1 MRLHVPI
8 SAIRLL
14 VGVALLPVL
23 GLWLFGGV
31 MVMPPLWVHFYG
43 VGVSALVAAAAALVL
58 MTIGARRGDARTVVI
73 AGGFTIMAALLAV
86 HGLVTPGVLVGNNGV
101 VALTGAA
108 TLPVGAAVLAL
119 STLAVVNERRSI
131 PLLLGLVAAIVA
143 IILVVSLV
151 GVLVPRLV
159 PSVPDARSLAAWTLL
174 AVGLLLFGALAI
186 RAANTFL
193 LTRRIADLAVVV
205 GLVLLAC
212 SLFGALALTFMDLGW
227 WVGHLFELIGI
238 ALVGASVAYD
248 LRRGSQSRPL
258 VGDLRASEV
267 VYAEEAFLGA
277 RVRAIMVRLGEK
289 DSSTEEHTRRVAA
302 LAVEVGEALGL
313 SGARLRN
320 LAIGGLLHDVGQ
332 ALGSELDPAEA
343 GPARRRGVRGHQ
355 AASPTGTGAP
365 DRTGGL
371 RRAGGPPRSRSP
383 RAARRQRLPARSEWR
398 RSSISKRGS
407 SRFAMSTTPSSRRG
421 STVVRGRMPGPS
433 LCFRRNP
440 GSRSIQGAWR
450 RSSASC
456 RARTGCAGG
465 LARAPG
471 GADAR
476 ARVRRVALDS
486 TDERHLL
493 RTIDLAASAR
503 AAGNHPFGSLIVD
516 ASGEATIEAENTVVT
531 GRDVT
536 GHAEL
541 NVVRAAG
548 IELGEASLRGAT
560 LYTSTEPCAMCA
572 GAIYWSGI
580 TAGRLRARERD
591 VGGNRGAASGGF
603 DLAAPVP
610 GGLRTGWAPRGCEW
624 PASPRTG
631 NRRARRLLGV
641 RSRSRRARTRRA
653 ASSHARSTPDTSRAR
668 RRPHRPPREVA
679 ATVRAASSERV
690 LRAVDTE
697 RALEGADPRELALGR
712 QVAVAAL
719 AVRAEL
725 EHRRKSNATK
735 GSSAGTGSRGTAG
748 SREMLEDRALLELQ
762 AIRR

>member
-143 IILVVSLV
+143 IILTVSLV

-313 SGARLRN
+313 SGARLRD
-320 LAIGGLLHDVGQ
+320 LAIGGLLHDVGKLSVPSSILQ
-332 ALGSELDPAEA
+332 KPGPLDDEEYEVIKQHPQQGQELLIELGGFDEQVGRLVLDHHERLDGSGYPRGLSGSELDLETRILAVCDVYDA
-343 GPARRRGVRGHQ
+343 LV
-355 AASPTGTGAP
+355 
-365 DRTGGL
+365 
-371 RRAGGPPRSRSP
+371 SP
-383 RAARRQRLPARSEWR
+383 RVYR
-398 RSSISKRGS
+398 
-407 SRFAMSTTPSSRRG
+407 
-421 STVVRGRMPGPS
+421 
-433 LCFRRNP
+433 
-440 GSRSIQGAWR
+440 GAW
-450 RSSASC
+450 SNAK
-456 RARTGCAGG
+456 A
-465 LARAPG
+465 LALLQEESG
-471 GADAR
+471 
-476 ARVRRVALDS
+476 VA
-486 TDERHLL
+486 
-493 RTIDLAASAR
+493 
-503 AAGNHPFGSLIVD
+503 F
-516 ASGEATIEAENTVVT
+516 
-531 GRDVT
+531 
-536 GHAEL
+536 
-541 NVVRAAG
+541 
-548 IELGEASLRGAT
+548 
-560 LYTSTEPCAMCA
+560 
-572 GAIYWSGI
+572 
-580 TAGRLRARERD
+580 
-591 VGGNRGAASGGF
+591 
-603 DLAAPVP
+603 
-610 GGLRTGWAPRGCEW
+610 
-624 PASPRTG
+624 
-631 NRRARRLLGV
+631 
-641 RSRSRRARTRRA
+641 
-653 ASSHARSTPDTSRAR
+653 
-668 RRPHRPPREVA
+668 
-679 ATVRAASSERV
+679 
-690 LRAVDTE
+690 
-697 RALEGADPRELALGR
+697 DPRC
-712 QVAVAAL
+712 VAAL
-719 AVRAEL
+719 V
-725 EHRRKSNATK
+725 SVV
-735 GSSAGTGSRGTAG
+735 
-748 SREMLEDRALLELQ
+748 SRENTAAQ
-762 AIRR
+762 VA